1 VELTPR
7 APRTAGAGRRSIWP
21 KAVIVLVVAA
31 LGVVAVQGLDNAAIY
46 FHNADEAVAMRDDL
60 GDRRFRLQGSVVE
73 GSIRRG
79 EGGAEFDVVY
89 NGEQVRVTHA
99 GSTPEMFQDDIP
111 VVLEGRWS
119 ATAAVF
125 ESDRIL
131 VKHSEEYEAD
141 HGDRI
146 EDAEGASTGS
156 GPDADRGSYGGS
168 RSGS

>member
-1 VELTPR
+1 VELS
-7 APRTAGAGRRSIWP
+7 PRTSDAPARSRRTIWP

-31 LGVVAVQGLDNAAIY
+31 LGVVAVQGLNNAAVY
-46 FHNADEAVAMRDDL
+46 FYNVDEAVARRDDL

-73 GSIRRG
+73 GSIRRS
-79 EGGAEFDVVY
+79 EGGAEFDVAY
-89 NGEQVRVTHA
+89 NGQQVRVTHA

-119 ATAAVF
+119 GSSSVF

-141 HGDRI
+141 HADRLDEA
-146 EDAEGASTGS
+146 EDGSGASGDDPGGTRTGS
-156 GPDADRGSYGGS
+156 
-168 RSGS
+168 